1 MMPLSRRRFLGIAPS
16 VSLALSQRLTGTGTN
31 VRLDT
36 VAPHCVLVDAGERC
50 AVEES
55 LTGFRRG
62 LSAACLPFERVSAET
77 LTFTSRPGPKSAG
90 PAQLL
95 IVPGAVMDSPDLAKN
110 IRRLT
115 DFGSTVLYESGGA
128 FAHPEAFE
136 TEQRLLRDYFGL
148 SLHAPRELWP
158 VKREVGRAPYVRY
171 HWPSQV
177 MVRDFSRVV
186 AVSSEAAS
194 SAHIAHIGTAAVAC
208 YRQLGKGAFIFL
220 GSPLGPHVGFGDAE
234 AQQLLIAFVRPFTQS
249 EIQPP
254 IRELPTSS

>member
-1 MMPLSRRRFLGIAPS
+1 MPLSRRRFLGIAAGVP
-16 VSLALSQRLTGTGTN
+16 LALSQRLRGISTT
-31 VRLDT
+31 VSVDP
-36 VAPHCVLVDAGERC
+36 VAPHCLLLDTGKQCTLR
-50 AVEES
+50 ES
-55 LTGFRRG
+55 LTGFARG
-62 LSAACLPFERVSAET
+62 LAAAAIPFERVSAET

-115 DFGSTVLYESGGA
+115 DVGSTVLYESGGA

-148 SLHAPRELWP
+148 SLHAPQELWP

-171 HWPSQV
+171 RWPSQV

-194 SAHIAHIGTAAVAC
+194 SAHVAHIGTATVAC

-254 IRELPTSS
+254 IHELPTSS